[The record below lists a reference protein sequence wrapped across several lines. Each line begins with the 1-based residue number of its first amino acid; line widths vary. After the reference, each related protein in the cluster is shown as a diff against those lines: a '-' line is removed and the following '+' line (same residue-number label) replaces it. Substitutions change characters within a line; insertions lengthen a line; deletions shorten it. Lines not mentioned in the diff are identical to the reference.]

1 MGRDPAG
8 DGHPL
13 GGGVHSRGPDAKV
26 VFDLLRDG
34 KEYFCV
40 IFEGDQQHVEGLSE
54 TPEERAH
61 LTYVIQSA
69 NELL

>member
-8 DGHPL
+8 DGHAF
-13 GGGVHSRGPDAKV
+13 GGGVHGRGPDAKV

-34 KEYFCV
+34 KDYLSV
-40 IFEGDQQHVEGLSE
+40 IFEGYQQHVEGLSE

-61 LTYVIQSA
+61 LTYVIQGA